1 MKIPSGEWVFMNT
14 ETVKIHLLL
23 NDVHG
28 IWHYFNKEVLE
39 QKFVNDVFLLCLTEG
54 NIVKNDNFEFFENT
68 FQNHVVVEDI
78 NKYFDTFKL
87 EFQFN
92 NWDEIFIGT
101 VHSFDTSDEL
111 EKDEVEYLWIQSLD
125 DKEYFIY

>member
-92 NWDEIFIGT
+92 DKDEIFIGT

-111 EKDEVEYLWIQSLD
+111 EKDEVEYLWI
-125 DKEYFIY
+125 